1 MKLTEERKEEVLALC
16 KKLISIR
23 SYSGEEKGVAD
34 ALKDFMK
41 EKKFDQITTDKYGN
55 VIGQIK
61 GTKPGRKVLFDGHMD
76 TVPADNKEVWSHDPF
91 VPVVEDG
98 KLYGR
103 GTSDMKGAVAAFFCA
118 AAYFLEDHGK
128 NFAGEI
134 HTAGVVH
141 EECFEGVAARSIS
154 ELVNPDYVVIGEA
167 SGLNIKTGQ
176 RGRAEILLETFGKSS
191 SFHKLGKGRECGE
204 ENVQAD
210 Q

>member
-91 VPVVEDG
+91 VPS
-98 KLYGR
+98 GR
-103 GTSDMKGAVAAFFCA
+103 GRQIIWKRN
-118 AAYFLEDHGK
+118 L
-128 NFAGEI
+128 
-134 HTAGVVH
+134 
-141 EECFEGVAARSIS
+141 
-154 ELVNPDYVVIGEA
+154 
-167 SGLNIKTGQ
+167 
-176 RGRAEILLETFGKSS
+176 
-191 SFHKLGKGRECGE
+191 
-204 ENVQAD
+204 
-210 Q
+210 

>member
-76 TVPADNKEVWSHDPF
+76 TVPADNKNISVRPA
-91 VPVVEDG
+91 V
-98 KLYGR
+98 LGR
-103 GTSDMKGAVAAFFCA
+103 K
-118 AAYFLEDHGK
+118 
-128 NFAGEI
+128 
-134 HTAGVVH
+134 
-141 EECFEGVAARSIS
+141 
-154 ELVNPDYVVIGEA
+154 
-167 SGLNIKTGQ
+167 
-176 RGRAEILLETFGKSS
+176 ILKYHATIRRFSS
-191 SFHKLGKGRECGE
+191 
-204 ENVQAD
+204 V
-210 Q
+210 